1 MSEIPQSGPIQRSW
15 QRCLHQGLSRQQSA
29 ELDLLPR
36 GELTA
41 RLEGHKELIACFE
54 RFVLPLFGQ
63 LLAGRPCRL
72 LLCDAEGAILAA
84 SGDDGFARH
93 AERIF
98 LRSGARWGEGS
109 KGTNAIGTALAEQS
123 EVQVLGAQ
131 HFFAQHSFLSCSAC
145 PLFGPDGRLLGV
157 LDISTEAAHHG
168 GDMLGTVRLLAMTLE
183 NALLARQPGWLVDLE
198 PQSLWSARLLLGEE
212 GELLGANRAGRL
224 WLGQHSFDGK
234 QLLREGRG
242 LRLVPEPVEGS
253 SPLPPLGSGRES
265 LPEPS
270 QVPLKMLERGISLL
284 IEGETGSGKEH
295 LVRALHSQSSR
306 QDKPLVCVNCG
317 ALPAD
322 LVEAELFGYV
332 GGAFSGARSQGSQG
346 YLRAAHGGI
355 LMLDEIGELP
365 LSAQTRLLRVL
376 QERAVT
382 PVGSTRPEP
391 VDFWLVSASHRD
403 LAAMVAAGSF
413 REDLYY
419 RICGWRQQLAPLR
432 DWPAHERRALIL
444 RLLTE
449 MDPALQLTREAEQ
462 QLLAHPL
469 PGNVRQ
475 LKQAL
480 EVACVLAE
488 GQEWVEASH
497 LHLPAVVPASALVP
511 VPPSTSVTAGITSL
525 REQSRHQVQQTL
537 VDCGGNVS
545 EAARRLGISRTTLY
559 RALKACN

>member
-1 MSEIPQSGPIQRSW
+1 MSELPQSSLCPSPIQRSW
-15 QRCLHQGLSRQQSA
+15 QRCLHHGLLRQQSA
-29 ELDLLPR
+29 ELDLLPQ
-36 GELTA
+36 GELSA
-41 RLEGHKELIACFE
+41 RQEQHRTLITCFQ
-54 RFVLPLFGQ
+54 RFVLPLFAQ

-72 LLCDAEGAILAA
+72 LLCDGEGAILAA

-98 LRSGARWGEGS
+98 LRSGARWGEAS

-145 PLFGPDGRLLGV
+145 PLLGPDGQLLGV
-157 LDISTEAAHHG
+157 LDISTDAAHHD

-183 NALLARQPGWLVDLE
+183 NALLARQPGWLVDLD
-198 PQSLWSARLLLGEE
+198 PQSLWSARLLLGEG

-224 WLGQHSFDGK
+224 WLGQHPFDGK
-234 QLLREGRG
+234 QLLRDRRG
-242 LRLVPEPVEGS
+242 LRLEPEPVVIQTENQPQPAVTAG
-253 SPLPPLGSGRES
+253 
-265 LPEPS
+265 
-270 QVPLKMLERGISLL
+270 VPLKMLERGISLL

-295 LVRALHSQSSR
+295 LVRALHRQSSR
-306 QDKPLVCVNCG
+306 RDKPLVCVNCG

-365 LSAQTRLLRVL
+365 LLAQTRLLRVL
-376 QERAVT
+376 QERSVT
-382 PVGSTRPEP
+382 PVGSHKPEP

-403 LAAMVAAGSF
+403 LTAMVQAGTF

-419 RICGWRQQLAPLR
+419 RICGWRQQLTPLR
-432 DWPAHERRALIL
+432 AWSQGDRLGLIR
-444 RLLTE
+444 RLLLE
-449 MDPALQLTREAEQ
+449 MDPALQLTPQAER

-488 GQEWVEASH
+488 GQGWIEPAH
-497 LHLPAVVPASALVP
+497 LHLPEVAAMPAPRGA
-511 VPPSTSVTAGITSL
+511 TTL
-525 REQSRHQVQQTL
+525 REQSRLRVQQTL
-537 VDCGGNVS
+537 TECGGNVS

-559 RALKACN
+559 RALREEG

>member
-1 MSEIPQSGPIQRSW
+1 MSELPQSSPSPIQRSW
-15 QRCLHQGLSRQQSA
+15 QRCLHHGLLRQQSA
-29 ELDLLPR
+29 ELDLLPQ
-36 GELTA
+36 GELSA
-41 RLEGHKELIACFE
+41 RQEQHRTLITCFQ
-54 RFVLPLFGQ
+54 RFVLPLFAQ

-72 LLCDAEGAILAA
+72 LLCDGEGAILAA

-98 LRSGARWGEGS
+98 LRSGARWGEAS

-145 PLFGPDGRLLGV
+145 PLLGPDGQLLGV
-157 LDISTEAAHHG
+157 LDISTDAAHHD

-183 NALLARQPGWLVDLE
+183 NALLARQPGWLVDLD
-198 PQSLWSARLLLGEE
+198 PQSLWSARLLLGEG

-224 WLGQHSFDGK
+224 WLGQHSFDGR
-234 QLLREGRG
+234 QLLRDRRG
-242 LRLVPEPVEGS
+242 LRLEPEPVVIQTENQPQPAVTAG
-253 SPLPPLGSGRES
+253 
-265 LPEPS
+265 
-270 QVPLKMLERGISLL
+270 VPLKMLERGISLL

-306 QDKPLVCVNCG
+306 RDKPLVCVNCG
-317 ALPAD
+317 ALPAE

-365 LSAQTRLLRVL
+365 LQAQTRLLRVL

-382 PVGSTRPEP
+382 PVGSHKPEP

-403 LAAMVAAGSF
+403 LAAMVQDGGF

-419 RICGWRQQLAPLR
+419 RICGWRQQLTPLR
-432 DWPAHERRALIL
+432 AWPQGERLGLIR
-444 RLLTE
+444 RLLSE
-449 MDPALQLTREAEQ
+449 MDPALQLTPQAER

-488 GQEWVEASH
+488 GQGCIEPAH
-497 LHLPAVVPASALVP
+497 LHLPEVAAMPAPRGA
-511 VPPSTSVTAGITSL
+511 TTL
-525 REQSRHQVQQTL
+525 REQSRLRVQQTL
-537 VDCGGNVS
+537 TECGGNVS

-559 RALKACN
+559 RALREEG

>member
-1 MSEIPQSGPIQRSW
+1 MSELSQSSASPIERSW
-15 QRCLHQGLSRQQSA
+15 QRCLHQGLSRRQSA
-29 ELDLLPR
+29 ELDLLPQ
-36 GELTA
+36 GELLA
-41 RLEGHKELIACFE
+41 RQEQHRVLIASFQ

-72 LLCDAEGAILAA
+72 LLCDGEGAILAA

-98 LRSGARWGEGS
+98 LRSGARWGEAS
-109 KGTNAIGTALAEQS
+109 KGTNAIGTALAEQN
-123 EVQVLGAQ
+123 EVQVLGNQ

-145 PLFGPDGRLLGV
+145 PLLGPDGQLLGV
-157 LDISTEAAHHG
+157 LDISTDVAHHD

-224 WLGQHSFDGK
+224 WLGQHPFDGK
-234 QLLREGRG
+234 QLLRDRRG
-242 LRLVPEPVEGS
+242 LRLVPEASPVAAQPGLPADAGGS
-253 SPLPPLGSGRES
+253 HGR
-265 LPEPS
+265 

-295 LVRALHSQSSR
+295 LVRELHGQSSR
-306 QDKPLVCVNCG
+306 RAQPLVCVNCG

-365 LSAQTRLLRVL
+365 LLAQTRLLRVL

-382 PVGSTRPEP
+382 PVGSHKPEA

-403 LAAMVAAGSF
+403 LAAMVAAGTF

-432 DWPAHERRALIL
+432 DWPPRERQALVR
-444 RLLTE
+444 RLLAE
-449 MDPALQLTREAEQ
+449 MDPALRLTDEAER

-488 GQEWVEASH
+488 GQGWIELAH
-497 LHLPAVVPASALVP
+497 LHLPTVAVAPAATTALAG
-511 VPPSTSVTAGITSL
+511 STL
-525 REQSRHQVQQTL
+525 REQNRQRVQQTL
-537 VDCGGNVS
+537 TECDGNVS

-559 RALKACN
+559 RALREAG

>member
-1 MSEIPQSGPIQRSW
+1 MSESLQPGPGPIQRSW

-29 ELDLLPR
+29 DLDLLPQ
-36 GELTA
+36 GELSA
-41 RLEGHKELIACFE
+41 RQDQHRALISCFQ
-54 RFVLPLFGQ
+54 RFVLPLFAQ

-72 LLCDAEGAILAA
+72 LLCDGEGAILAA
-84 SGDDGFARH
+84 SGDEGFARH

-98 LRSGARWGEGS
+98 LRSGARWGEAS

-123 EVQVLGAQ
+123 EVQVLGNQ

-145 PLFGPDGRLLGV
+145 PLLGPDGQLLGV
-157 LDISTEAAHHG
+157 LDISTDAAHHD

-183 NALLARQPGWLVDLE
+183 NALLARQPGWLVDLD

-224 WLGQHSFDGK
+224 WLGQHPFDGR

-242 LRLVPEPVEGS
+242 LRLVPEADVTYSRAVLPGHS
-253 SPLPPLGSGRES
+253 SPVPHPQ
-265 LPEPS
+265 

-295 LVRALHSQSSR
+295 LVRALHRASSR
-306 QDKPLVCVNCG
+306 REQPLVCVNCG

-346 YLRAAHGGI
+346 YLRAAHGGM

-365 LSAQTRLLRVL
+365 LQAQTRLLRVL
-376 QERAVT
+376 QERSVT
-382 PVGSTRPEP
+382 PVGSHKPEA

-403 LAAMVAAGSF
+403 LAAMVQSGAF

-419 RICGWRQQLAPLR
+419 RICGWRQQLMPLR
-432 DWPAHERRALIL
+432 RWPAAERLELIQ
-444 RLLTE
+444 RLLAE
-449 MDPALQLTREAEQ
+449 MDPTLRLTRDAEQ

-488 GQEWVEASH
+488 GLGWIEPAH
-497 LHLPAVVPASALVP
+497 LHLP
-511 VPPSTSVTAGITSL
+511 SVATEPGVLPMGEATSL
-525 REQSRHQVQQTL
+525 REQTRRQVQQTL
-537 VDCGGNVS
+537 AACGGNVS
-545 EAARRLGISRTTLY
+545 EAARQLGISRNTLY
-559 RALKACN
+559 RTLREAP

>member
-1 MSEIPQSGPIQRSW
+1 MSESLQPGPSPILRSW

-29 ELDLLPR
+29 DLDLLPQ
-36 GELTA
+36 GELSA
-41 RLEGHKELIACFE
+41 RQEQHRALIACFQ

-72 LLCDAEGAILAA
+72 LLCDGEGAILAA

-98 LRSGARWGEGS
+98 LRSGARWGEAS

-123 EVQVLGAQ
+123 EVQVLGNQ

-145 PLFGPDGRLLGV
+145 PLLGPNGQLLGV
-157 LDISTEAAHHG
+157 LDISTDAAHHD

-183 NALLARQPGWLVDLE
+183 NALLARQPGWLVDLD

-224 WLGQHSFDGK
+224 WLGQHPFDGR

-242 LRLVPEPVEGS
+242 LRLEPEADVTSSRAVLPGHS
-253 SPLPPLGSGRES
+253 SPVPHPQ
-265 LPEPS
+265 

-295 LVRALHSQSSR
+295 LVRALHRASSR
-306 QDKPLVCVNCG
+306 REQPLVCVNCG

-346 YLRAAHGGI
+346 YLRAAHGGM

-365 LSAQTRLLRVL
+365 LQAQTRLLRVL
-376 QERAVT
+376 QERSVT
-382 PVGSTRPEP
+382 PVGSHKPEA

-403 LAAMVAAGSF
+403 LAAMVQSGAF

-419 RICGWRQQLAPLR
+419 RICGWRQQLMPLR
-432 DWPAHERRALIL
+432 RWPAAERLGLIQ
-444 RLLTE
+444 RLLAE
-449 MDPALQLTREAEQ
+449 MDPTLHLTRDAEQ

-488 GQEWVEASH
+488 GLGWIEPDH
-497 LHLPAVVPASALVP
+497 LHLPSVATEPGALP
-511 VPPSTSVTAGITSL
+511 MGEATSL
-525 REQSRHQVQQTL
+525 REQTRRQVQQTL
-537 VDCGGNVS
+537 AACGGNVS
-545 EAARRLGISRTTLY
+545 EAARQLGISRTTLY
-559 RALKACN
+559 RTLREAP

>member
-1 MSEIPQSGPIQRSW
+1 MSESLQPGPGPIQRSW

-29 ELDLLPR
+29 DLDLLPQ
-36 GELTA
+36 GELSA
-41 RLEGHKELIACFE
+41 RQEQHRALISCFQ
-54 RFVLPLFGQ
+54 RFVLPLFAQ

-72 LLCDAEGAILAA
+72 LLCDGEGAILAA
-84 SGDDGFARH
+84 SGDEGFARH

-98 LRSGARWGEGS
+98 LRSGARWGEAS

-123 EVQVLGAQ
+123 EVQVLGNQ

-145 PLFGPDGRLLGV
+145 PLLGPDGQLLGV
-157 LDISTEAAHHG
+157 LDISTDAVHHD

-183 NALLARQPGWLVDLE
+183 NALLARQPGWLVDLD

-224 WLGQHSFDGK
+224 WLGQHPFDGR

-242 LRLVPEPVEGS
+242 LRLLPEADATSSCTALPGHS
-253 SPLPPLGSGRES
+253 SPVPHPQ
-265 LPEPS
+265 

-295 LVRALHSQSSR
+295 LVRALHRASSR
-306 QDKPLVCVNCG
+306 REQPLVCVNCG
-317 ALPAD
+317 ALPTD

-346 YLRAAHGGI
+346 YLRAAHGGM

-365 LSAQTRLLRVL
+365 LQAQTRLLRVL
-376 QERAVT
+376 QERSVT
-382 PVGSTRPEP
+382 PVGSHKPEA

-403 LAAMVAAGSF
+403 LAAMVQSGAF

-419 RICGWRQQLAPLR
+419 RICGWRQQLMPLR
-432 DWPAHERRALIL
+432 RWPAAERLELIQ
-444 RLLTE
+444 RLLAE
-449 MDPALQLTREAEQ
+449 MDPTLRLTRDAEQ

-488 GQEWVEASH
+488 GLGWIEPAH
-497 LHLPAVVPASALVP
+497 LHLPSVANEPGALP
-511 VPPSTSVTAGITSL
+511 MGEVTCL
-525 REQSRHQVQQTL
+525 REQTRRQVQQTL
-537 VDCGGNVS
+537 AACGGNVS
-545 EAARRLGISRTTLY
+545 EAARQLGISRTTLY
-559 RALKACN
+559 RTLREAP

>member
-1 MSEIPQSGPIQRSW
+1 MSELPQSIPSPSRIQRSW
-15 QRCLHQGLSRQQSA
+15 QRCLHQGLLRQQSA
-29 ELDLLPR
+29 ELDLLPQ
-36 GELTA
+36 GELSA
-41 RLEGHKELIACFE
+41 RQEQHRTLITCFQ
-54 RFVLPLFGQ
+54 RFVLPLFAQ

-72 LLCDAEGAILAA
+72 LLCDGEGAILAA

-98 LRSGARWGEGS
+98 LRSGARWGEAS

-145 PLFGPDGRLLGV
+145 PLLGPDGQLLGV
-157 LDISTEAAHHG
+157 LDISTDAAHHD

-183 NALLARQPGWLVDLE
+183 NALLARQPGWLVDLD
-198 PQSLWSARLLLGEE
+198 PQSLWSARLLLGEG

-224 WLGQHSFDGK
+224 WLGQHPFDGK
-234 QLLREGRG
+234 QLLRDRRG
-242 LRLVPEPVEGS
+242 LRLEPEPVVIQTENQPQPAVTAG
-253 SPLPPLGSGRES
+253 
-265 LPEPS
+265 
-270 QVPLKMLERGISLL
+270 VPLKMLERGISLL

-306 QDKPLVCVNCG
+306 RDKPLVCVNCG

-365 LSAQTRLLRVL
+365 LLAQTRLLRVL
-376 QERAVT
+376 QERSVT
-382 PVGSTRPEP
+382 PVGSHKPEP

-403 LAAMVAAGSF
+403 LAAMVQDGGF

-419 RICGWRQQLAPLR
+419 RICGWRQQLTPLR
-432 DWPAHERRALIL
+432 AWPQGERLGLIR
-444 RLLTE
+444 RLLSE
-449 MDPALQLTREAEQ
+449 MDPALQLTPQAER

-488 GQEWVEASH
+488 GQGWIEPAH
-497 LHLPAVVPASALVP
+497 LHLPEVAAMPAPRGA
-511 VPPSTSVTAGITSL
+511 TTL
-525 REQSRHQVQQTL
+525 REQSRLRVQQTL
-537 VDCGGNVS
+537 TECGGNVS

-559 RALKACN
+559 RALREEG

>member
-1 MSEIPQSGPIQRSW
+1 MSELPQSSPSPIQRSW
-15 QRCLHQGLSRQQSA
+15 ERCLHQGLSRQQSA
-29 ELDLLPR
+29 ELDLLPQ
-36 GELTA
+36 GELSA
-41 RLEGHKELIACFE
+41 RQEQHRTLITCFQ
-54 RFVLPLFGQ
+54 RFVLPLFAQ

-72 LLCDAEGAILAA
+72 LLCDGEGAILAV

-98 LRSGARWGEGS
+98 LRSGARWGEAS

-145 PLFGPDGRLLGV
+145 PLLGPDGQLLGV
-157 LDISTEAAHHG
+157 LDISTDAAHHG

-198 PQSLWSARLLLGEE
+198 PQSLWSARLLLGEG

-224 WLGQHSFDGK
+224 WLGQHPFDGP
-234 QLLREGRG
+234 QLLRDHRG
-242 LRLVPEPVEGS
+242 LRLVSEPTT
-253 SPLPPLGSGRES
+253 LPS
-265 LPEPS
+265 LPAAPPATAG
-270 QVPLKMLERGISLL
+270 VPLKMLERGISLL

-295 LVRALHSQSSR
+295 LVRALHAQSSR
-306 QDKPLVCVNCG
+306 RERPLVCVNCG
-317 ALPAD
+317 ALPAE

-365 LSAQTRLLRVL
+365 LLAQTRLLRVL

-382 PVGSTRPEP
+382 PVGSHKPEA

-403 LAAMVAAGSF
+403 LAAMVAAGTF

-432 DWPAHERRALIL
+432 AWPARERQALIS
-444 RLLTE
+444 RLLAE
-449 MDPALQLTREAEQ
+449 MDPALRLTDEAEG

-488 GQEWVEASH
+488 GQGWIEPAH
-497 LHLPAVVPASALVP
+497 LHLPEAAGVQ
-511 VPPSTSVTAGITSL
+511 VPPHGAITL
-525 REQSRHQVQQTL
+525 RQQNRQRVQQTL
-537 VDCGGNVS
+537 AECGGNVS

-559 RALKACN
+559 RALRKEG

>member
-1 MSEIPQSGPIQRSW
+1 MSELSQSSASPIERSW
-15 QRCLHQGLSRQQSA
+15 QRCLHQGLSRRQSA
-29 ELDLLPR
+29 ELDLLPQ
-36 GELTA
+36 GELSA
-41 RLEGHKELIACFE
+41 RQELHRVLIASFQ

-72 LLCDAEGAILAA
+72 LLCDGEGAILAA

-98 LRSGARWGEGS
+98 LRSGARWGEAS

-123 EVQVLGAQ
+123 EVQVLGNQ

-145 PLFGPDGRLLGV
+145 PLLGPDGQLLGV
-157 LDISTEAAHHG
+157 LDISTDAAHHD

-224 WLGQHSFDGK
+224 WLGQHPFDGK
-234 QLLREGRG
+234 QLLRDRRG
-242 LRLVPEPVEGS
+242 LRLVPEASPVAAQPGLLADASGS
-253 SPLPPLGSGRES
+253 HGR
-265 LPEPS
+265 

-295 LVRALHSQSSR
+295 LVRELHGQSSR
-306 QDKPLVCVNCG
+306 RAQPLVCVNCG
-317 ALPAD
+317 ALPAE

-365 LSAQTRLLRVL
+365 LLAQTRLLRVL

-382 PVGSTRPEP
+382 PVGSHRPEA

-403 LAAMVAAGSF
+403 LAAMVAAGTF

-432 DWPAHERRALIL
+432 DWPPRERQALV
-444 RLLTE
+444 RLLLAE
-449 MDPALQLTREAEQ
+449 MDPALRLTDEAER

-475 LKQAL
+475 LKQTL

-488 GQEWVEASH
+488 GQGWIEPAH
-497 LHLPAVVPASALVP
+497 LHLPTVAVAQAATTVVAG
-511 VPPSTSVTAGITSL
+511 STL
-525 REQSRHQVQQTL
+525 RQQNRQRVQQTL
-537 VDCGGNVS
+537 TECDGNVS

-559 RALKACN
+559 RALREAG

>member
-1 MSEIPQSGPIQRSW
+1 MSELPQSGASPIQRSW
-15 QRCLHQGLSRQQSA
+15 ERCLHQGLSRQQSA
-29 ELDLLPR
+29 ELDLLPQ
-36 GELTA
+36 GELSA
-41 RLEGHKELIACFE
+41 RQEQHRTLIACFQ

-72 LLCDAEGAILAA
+72 LLCDGEGAILAV
-84 SGDDGFARH
+84 SGDDRFARH

-98 LRSGARWGEGS
+98 LRSGARWGEAS

-145 PLFGPDGRLLGV
+145 PLLGPDGQLLGV
-157 LDISTEAAHHG
+157 LDISTDAAHHD

-183 NALLARQPGWLVDLE
+183 NALLARQPGWLVDLD
-198 PQSLWSARLLLGEE
+198 PQSLWSARLLLGEG

-224 WLGQHSFDGK
+224 WLGQHPFDGK
-234 QLLREGRG
+234 QLLRDRRG
-242 LRLVPEPVEGS
+242 LRLEPEPVVIQTETR
-253 SPLPPLGSGRES
+253 PLPAVGG
-265 LPEPS
+265 
-270 QVPLKMLERGISLL
+270 VPLKMLERGISLL

-306 QDKPLVCVNCG
+306 RDKPLVCVNCG

-365 LSAQTRLLRVL
+365 LPAQTRLLRVL
-376 QERAVT
+376 QERSVT
-382 PVGSTRPEP
+382 PVGSHKPEP

-403 LAAMVAAGSF
+403 LTAMVQAGTF

-432 DWPAHERRALIL
+432 AWPQGDRLGLIR
-444 RLLTE
+444 RLLSE
-449 MDPALQLTREAEQ
+449 MDPALQLTPQAER

-488 GQEWVEASH
+488 GQGWIEPAH
-497 LHLPAVVPASALVP
+497 LHLPEVAAMPAPRGA
-511 VPPSTSVTAGITSL
+511 TTL
-525 REQSRHQVQQTL
+525 REQSRLRVQQTL
-537 VDCGGNVS
+537 TECGGNVS

-559 RALKACN
+559 RALREEG

>member
-1 MSEIPQSGPIQRSW
+1 MSELSQSSASPIERSW
-15 QRCLHQGLSRQQSA
+15 QRCLHQGLSRRQSA
-29 ELDLLPR
+29 ELDLLPQ
-36 GELTA
+36 GELSA
-41 RLEGHKELIACFE
+41 RQEQHRVLIASFQ

-72 LLCDAEGAILAA
+72 LLCDGEGAILAA
-84 SGDDGFARH
+84 SGDEGFARH

-98 LRSGARWGEGS
+98 LRSGARWGEAS

-123 EVQVLGAQ
+123 EVQVLGNQ

-145 PLFGPDGRLLGV
+145 PLLGPDGQLLGV
-157 LDISTEAAHHG
+157 LDISTDAAHHD

-183 NALLARQPGWLVDLE
+183 NALLARQPGWLVDLD

-224 WLGQHSFDGK
+224 WLGQHPFDGR

-242 LRLVPEPVEGS
+242 LRLVPEADVTPSRAVLPGHS
-253 SPLPPLGSGRES
+253 SSVLPPQ
-265 LPEPS
+265 

-295 LVRALHSQSSR
+295 LVRALHQASSR
-306 QDKPLVCVNCG
+306 REQPLVCVNCG
-317 ALPAD
+317 ALPAE

-346 YLRAAHGGI
+346 YLRAAHGGM

-365 LSAQTRLLRVL
+365 LQAQTRLLRVL
-376 QERAVT
+376 QERSVT
-382 PVGSTRPEP
+382 PVGSHKPEA

-403 LAAMVAAGSF
+403 LAAMVQSGAF

-419 RICGWRQQLAPLR
+419 RICGWRQQLMPLR
-432 DWPAHERRALIL
+432 RWPAAERLELIQ
-444 RLLTE
+444 RLLAE
-449 MDPALQLTREAEQ
+449 MDPTLRLTRDAEQ

-488 GQEWVEASH
+488 GLGWIEPAH
-497 LHLPAVVPASALVP
+497 LHLP
-511 VPPSTSVTAGITSL
+511 SVATEPGVLPMGEATSL
-525 REQSRHQVQQTL
+525 REQTRRQVQQTL
-537 VDCGGNVS
+537 AACGGNVS
-545 EAARRLGISRTTLY
+545 EAARQLGISRTTLY
-559 RALKACN
+559 RTLREAP

>member
-1 MSEIPQSGPIQRSW
+1 MSELPQSSLSPSPIQRSW
-15 QRCLHQGLSRQQSA
+15 QRCLHQGLHRQQSA
-29 ELDLLPR
+29 ELDLLPQ
-36 GELTA
+36 GELSA
-41 RLEGHKELIACFE
+41 RQEEHRTLITCFQ
-54 RFVLPLFGQ
+54 RFVLPLFAQ

-72 LLCDAEGAILAA
+72 LLCDGEGAILAA

-98 LRSGARWGEGS
+98 LRSGARWGEAS

-123 EVQVLGAQ
+123 EVQVLGAE

-145 PLFGPDGRLLGV
+145 PLLGPDGQLLGV
-157 LDISTEAAHHG
+157 LDISTDAAHHD

-183 NALLARQPGWLVDLE
+183 NALLARQPGWLVDLD
-198 PQSLWSARLLLGEE
+198 PQSLWSARLLLGEA

-224 WLGQHSFDGK
+224 WLGQHRFDGQ
-234 QLLREGRG
+234 QLLRERRG
-242 LRLVPEPVEGS
+242 LRLVPEPVAAPRQTAKQGAA
-253 SPLPPLGSGRES
+253 
-265 LPEPS
+265 

-295 LVRALHSQSSR
+295 LVRALHRQSSR

-365 LSAQTRLLRVL
+365 LLAQTRLLRVL
-376 QERAVT
+376 QERSVT
-382 PVGSTRPEP
+382 PVGSHRPEP

-403 LAAMVAAGSF
+403 LAAMVQAGTF

-419 RICGWRQQLAPLR
+419 RICGWRQQLTPLR
-432 DWPAHERRALIL
+432 AWPRGERLGLVQRLLAEMDSAL
-444 RLLTE
+444 RLTG
-449 MDPALQLTREAEQ
+449 DAEQ

-488 GQEWVEASH
+488 GQGWIESAH
-497 LHLPAVVPASALVP
+497 LHLPAASAA
-511 VPPSTSVTAGITSL
+511 PSSQTSTHTL
-525 REQSRHQVQQTL
+525 RQQNRLRVQQTL
-537 VDCGGNVS
+537 ADCGGNVS
-545 EAARRLGISRTTLY
+545 EAARQLGISRTTLY
-559 RALKACN
+559 RTLREGP

>member
-1 MSEIPQSGPIQRSW
+1 MIELPQFAGPIQRSW
-15 QRCLHQGLSRQQSA
+15 QRCLHQGLSRQQST
-29 ELDLLPR
+29 ELDLLPQ
-36 GELTA
+36 GELSA
-41 RLEGHKELIACFE
+41 RLEASQGLVACFQ
-54 RFVLPLFGQ
+54 RFVLPLFAQ

-98 LRSGARWGEGS
+98 LRSGARWGEAS

-131 HFFAQHSFLSCSAC
+131 HFFAQHSFLSCSAS
-145 PLFGPDGRLLGV
+145 PLLGPDGSLLGV
-157 LDISTEAAHHG
+157 LDISTDAAHHD

-198 PQSLWSARLLLGEE
+198 PQNLWSARLLLGEA

-224 WLGQHSFDGK
+224 WLGQYPFDGQ
-234 QLLREGRG
+234 QLLRERRG
-242 LRLVPEPVEGS
+242 LRLAPEPAPVVAPRQTAAS
-253 SPLPPLGSGRES
+253 
-265 LPEPS
+265 
-270 QVPLKMLERGISLL
+270 VPLKMLERGISLL
-284 IEGETGSGKEH
+284 VEGETGSGKEH
-295 LVRALHSQSSR
+295 LVRILHRQSSR
-306 QDKPLVCVNCG
+306 RDKALLCVNCG
-317 ALPAD
+317 ALPAE

-382 PVGSTRPEP
+382 PVGSHRPEP

-403 LAAMVAAGSF
+403 LAAMVQAGTF

-419 RICGWRQQLAPLR
+419 RICGWRQSLAPLR
-432 DWPAHERRALIL
+432 ARPLAERRALIL
-444 RLLTE
+444 HLLRE
-449 MDPALQLTREAEQ
+449 MDPALRLDEAAER

-475 LKQAL
+475 LKQVL

-488 GQEWVEASH
+488 GLDNILPSH
-497 LHLPAVVPASALVP
+497 LHLPEEQTLSVGEAV
-511 VPPSTSVTAGITSL
+511 TL
-525 REQSRHQVQQTL
+525 REQNRLRVQQTL
-537 VDCGGNVS
+537 AACDGNVS

-559 RALKACN
+559 RTLRTGG

>member
-1 MSEIPQSGPIQRSW
+1 MSELPQYSSSPSPIQRSW
-15 QRCLHQGLSRQQSA
+15 QRCLHQGLLRQQSA
-29 ELDLLPR
+29 ELDLLPQ
-36 GELTA
+36 GELSA
-41 RLEGHKELIACFE
+41 RQEAHRTLIACFQ
-54 RFVLPLFGQ
+54 RFVLPLFAQ

-72 LLCDAEGAILAA
+72 LLCDGEGAILAA

-98 LRSGARWGEGS
+98 LRSGARWGEAS

-123 EVQVLGAQ
+123 EVQVLGNQ

-145 PLFGPDGRLLGV
+145 PLLGPDGQLLGV
-157 LDISTEAAHHG
+157 LDISTDAAHHD

-183 NALLARQPGWLVDLE
+183 NALLARQPGWLVDLD
-198 PQSLWSARLLLGEE
+198 PQSLWSARLLLGEG

-224 WLGQHSFDGK
+224 WLGQHRFDGQ
-234 QLLREGRG
+234 QLLREHRG
-242 LRLVPEPVEGS
+242 LRLVPEPVVAPRQTAQQGS
-253 SPLPPLGSGRES
+253 A
-265 LPEPS
+265 

-284 IEGETGSGKEH
+284 VEGETGSGKEH
-295 LVRALHSQSSR
+295 LVRALHRQSSR

-317 ALPAD
+317 ALPVD

-346 YLRAAHGGI
+346 YLRAVHGGI

-365 LSAQTRLLRVL
+365 LLAQTRLLRVL
-376 QERAVT
+376 QERSVT
-382 PVGSTRPEP
+382 PVGSHKPEA

-403 LAAMVAAGSF
+403 LAAMVQAGTF

-419 RICGWRQQLAPLR
+419 RVCGWRQQLTPLR
-432 DWPAHERRALIL
+432 AWPQGERLGLIR
-444 RLLTE
+444 RLLSE
-449 MDPALQLTREAEQ
+449 MDPALQLTPEAEQ

-488 GQEWVEASH
+488 GLGWIEPAQ
-497 LHLPAVVPASALVP
+497 LHLPAASAAASSQA
-511 VPPSTSVTAGITSL
+511 STHTL
-525 REQSRHQVQQTL
+525 RQQNRLRVQQTL
-537 VDCGGNVS
+537 AACGGNVS
-545 EAARRLGISRTTLY
+545 EAARQLGISRTTLY
-559 RALKACN
+559 RTLREGP

>member
-1 MSEIPQSGPIQRSW
+1 MSELPQSIPSPSPIQRSW
-15 QRCLHQGLSRQQSA
+15 QRCLHQGLLRQQSA
-29 ELDLLPR
+29 ELDLLPQ
-36 GELTA
+36 GELSA
-41 RLEGHKELIACFE
+41 RQEQHRTLITCFQ
-54 RFVLPLFGQ
+54 RFVLPLFAQ

-72 LLCDAEGAILAA
+72 LLCDGEGAILAA

-98 LRSGARWGEGS
+98 LRSGARWGEAS

-145 PLFGPDGRLLGV
+145 PLLGPDGQLLGV
-157 LDISTEAAHHG
+157 LDISTDAAHHD

-183 NALLARQPGWLVDLE
+183 NALLARQPGWLVDLD
-198 PQSLWSARLLLGEE
+198 PQSLWSARLLLGEG

-224 WLGQHSFDGK
+224 WLGQHPFDGK
-234 QLLREGRG
+234 QLLRDRRG
-242 LRLVPEPVEGS
+242 LRLEPEPVVIQTENQPHPAVTAG
-253 SPLPPLGSGRES
+253 
-265 LPEPS
+265 
-270 QVPLKMLERGISLL
+270 VPLKMLERGISLL

-295 LVRALHSQSSR
+295 LVRALHCQSSR
-306 QDKPLVCVNCG
+306 RDKPLVCVNCG

-365 LSAQTRLLRVL
+365 LLAQTRLLRVL

-382 PVGSTRPEP
+382 PVGSHRPEP

-403 LAAMVAAGSF
+403 LAAMVQDGGF

-419 RICGWRQQLAPLR
+419 RICGWRQQLTPLR
-432 DWPAHERRALIL
+432 AWPQGERLGLIR
-444 RLLTE
+444 RLLSE
-449 MDPALQLTREAEQ
+449 MDPALQLTPQAER

-488 GQEWVEASH
+488 GQGWIEPAH
-497 LHLPAVVPASALVP
+497 LHLPEVAAMPAPRGA
-511 VPPSTSVTAGITSL
+511 TTL
-525 REQSRHQVQQTL
+525 REQSRLRVQQTL
-537 VDCGGNVS
+537 TECGGNVS

-559 RALKACN
+559 RALREEG

>member
-1 MSEIPQSGPIQRSW
+1 MSELSQSSASPIERSW
-15 QRCLHQGLSRQQSA
+15 QRCLHQGLSRRQSA
-29 ELDLLPR
+29 ELDLLPQ
-36 GELTA
+36 GELSA
-41 RLEGHKELIACFE
+41 RQEQHRVLIASFQ

-72 LLCDAEGAILAA
+72 LLCDGEGAILAA

-98 LRSGARWGEGS
+98 LRSGARWGEAS

-123 EVQVLGAQ
+123 EVQVLGSE
-131 HFFAQHSFLSCSAC
+131 HFFAQHSFLSCSAS
-145 PLFGPDGRLLGV
+145 PLLGPDGQLLGV
-157 LDISTEAAHHG
+157 LDISTDAAHHD

-212 GELLGANRAGRL
+212 GELLGANRADRL
-224 WLGQHSFDGK
+224 WLGQHPFDGK
-234 QLLREGRG
+234 QLLRDRRG
-242 LRLVPEPVEGS
+242 LRLVPEASPVLAQPG
-253 SPLPPLGSGRES
+253 LPADAGDSHGQ
-265 LPEPS
+265 

-295 LVRALHSQSSR
+295 LVRELHGQSSR
-306 QDKPLVCVNCG
+306 RAQPLVCVNCG
-317 ALPAD
+317 ALPAE

-365 LSAQTRLLRVL
+365 LLAQTRLLRVL

-382 PVGSTRPEP
+382 PVGSHKPEA

-403 LAAMVAAGSF
+403 LAAMVAAGTF

-419 RICGWRQQLAPLR
+419 RICGWRQLLAPLR
-432 DWPAHERRALIL
+432 DWPTRERQALVQ
-444 RLLTE
+444 RLLAE
-449 MDPALQLTREAEQ
+449 MDPALRLTDEAEHH
-462 QLLAHPL
+462 LLAHPL

-488 GQEWVEASH
+488 GQGWIELAH
-497 LHLPAVVPASALVP
+497 LHLPTVAVAP
-511 VPPSTSVTAGITSL
+511 VATMAVAGSTL
-525 REQSRHQVQQTL
+525 RQQNRQRVQQTL
-537 VDCGGNVS
+537 TECDGNVS

-559 RALKACN
+559 RALREAG

>member
-1 MSEIPQSGPIQRSW
+1 MSELPQYSSSPSPIQRSW
-15 QRCLHQGLSRQQSA
+15 QRCLHQGLLRQQSA
-29 ELDLLPR
+29 ELDLLPQ
-36 GELTA
+36 GELSA
-41 RLEGHKELIACFE
+41 RQEAHRTLIVYFQ
-54 RFVLPLFGQ
+54 RFVLPLFAQ

-72 LLCDAEGAILAA
+72 LLCDGEGAILAA

-98 LRSGARWGEGS
+98 LRSGARWGEAS

-123 EVQVLGAQ
+123 EVQVLGNQ

-145 PLFGPDGRLLGV
+145 PLLGPDGQLLGV
-157 LDISTEAAHHG
+157 LDISTDAAHHD

-183 NALLARQPGWLVDLE
+183 NALLARQPGWLVDLD
-198 PQSLWSARLLLGEE
+198 PQSLWSARLLLGEG

-224 WLGQHSFDGK
+224 WLGQHRFDGQ
-234 QLLREGRG
+234 QLLRERRG
-242 LRLVPEPVEGS
+242 LRLVPEPVAAPRKTAQQGAA
-253 SPLPPLGSGRES
+253 
-265 LPEPS
+265 

-295 LVRALHSQSSR
+295 LVRALHRASSR
-306 QDKPLVCVNCG
+306 QGKPLVCVNCG

-365 LSAQTRLLRVL
+365 LLAQTRLLRVL
-376 QERAVT
+376 QERSVT
-382 PVGSTRPEP
+382 PVGSHKPEA

-403 LAAMVAAGSF
+403 LAVMVQAGTF

-419 RICGWRQQLAPLR
+419 RVCGWRQQLTPLR
-432 DWPAHERRALIL
+432 AWSQGDRLGLIR
-444 RLLTE
+444 RLLSE
-449 MDPALQLTREAEQ
+449 MDPALQLTPEAEL

-488 GQEWVEASH
+488 GLGWIEPAH
-497 LHLPAVVPASALVP
+497 LHLPAASAA
-511 VPPSTSVTAGITSL
+511 PSSSQASTHTL
-525 REQSRHQVQQTL
+525 RQQNLLRVQQTL
-537 VDCGGNVS
+537 AACGGNVS
-545 EAARRLGISRTTLY
+545 EAARQLGISRTTLY
-559 RALKACN
+559 RALREGP

>member
-1 MSEIPQSGPIQRSW
+1 MSELPQYSSSPSPIQRSW
-15 QRCLHQGLSRQQSA
+15 QRCLHQGLLRQQSA
-29 ELDLLPR
+29 ELDLLPQ
-36 GELTA
+36 GELSA
-41 RLEGHKELIACFE
+41 RQEAHRTLIVCFQ
-54 RFVLPLFGQ
+54 RFVLPLFAQ

-72 LLCDAEGAILAA
+72 LLCDGEGAILAA

-98 LRSGARWGEGS
+98 LRSGARWGEAS

-123 EVQVLGAQ
+123 EVQVLGNQ

-145 PLFGPDGRLLGV
+145 PLLGPDGQLLGV
-157 LDISTEAAHHG
+157 LDISTDAAHHD

-183 NALLARQPGWLVDLE
+183 NALLARQPGWLVDLD
-198 PQSLWSARLLLGEE
+198 PQSLWSARLLLGEG

-224 WLGQHSFDGK
+224 WLGQHRFNGQ
-234 QLLREGRG
+234 QLLRERCG
-242 LRLVPEPVEGS
+242 LRLVSEPVVAPRQTAQQGS
-253 SPLPPLGSGRES
+253 A
-265 LPEPS
+265 

-284 IEGETGSGKEH
+284 VEGETGSGKEH
-295 LVRALHSQSSR
+295 LVRALHRASSR

-365 LSAQTRLLRVL
+365 LLAQTRLLRVL
-376 QERAVT
+376 QERSVT
-382 PVGSTRPEP
+382 PVGSHKPEA

-403 LAAMVAAGSF
+403 LAAMVQAGTF

-419 RICGWRQQLAPLR
+419 RVCGWRQQLTPLR
-432 DWPAHERRALIL
+432 AWPQGERQGLIR
-444 RLLTE
+444 RLLSE
-449 MDPALQLTREAEQ
+449 MDPALQLTPEAEQ

-488 GQEWVEASH
+488 GLGWIEPAQ
-497 LHLPAVVPASALVP
+497 LHLPAASAAASSQA
-511 VPPSTSVTAGITSL
+511 STATL
-525 REQSRHQVQQTL
+525 REQNRLRVQQTL
-537 VDCGGNVS
+537 AACGGNVS
-545 EAARRLGISRTTLY
+545 EAARQLGISRTTLY
-559 RALKACN
+559 RALREGP

>member
-1 MSEIPQSGPIQRSW
+1 MSELPQYSSSPSPIQRSW
-15 QRCLHQGLSRQQSA
+15 QRCLHQGLLRQQSA
-29 ELDLLPR
+29 ELDLLPQ
-36 GELTA
+36 GELSA
-41 RLEGHKELIACFE
+41 RQEEHRTLIACFQ
-54 RFVLPLFGQ
+54 RFVLPLFAQ

-72 LLCDAEGAILAA
+72 LLCDGEGAILAA

-98 LRSGARWGEGS
+98 LRSGARWGEAS

-131 HFFAQHSFLSCSAC
+131 HFFTQHSFLSCSAC
-145 PLFGPDGRLLGV
+145 PLLGPDGQLLGV
-157 LDISTEAAHHG
+157 LDISTDAAHHD

-183 NALLARQPGWLVDLE
+183 NALLARQPGWLVDLD
-198 PQSLWSARLLLGEE
+198 PQSIWSARLLLGEG

-224 WLGQHSFDGK
+224 WLGQHRFDGQ
-234 QLLREGRG
+234 QLLRERRG
-242 LRLVPEPVEGS
+242 LRLVPESVVAPWQTAQQG
-253 SPLPPLGSGRES
+253 PA
-265 LPEPS
+265 

-284 IEGETGSGKEH
+284 VEGETGSGKEH
-295 LVRALHSQSSR
+295 LVRALHRASSR

-346 YLRAAHGGI
+346 YLRSAHGGI

-365 LSAQTRLLRVL
+365 LLAQTRLLRVL
-376 QERAVT
+376 QERSVT
-382 PVGSTRPEP
+382 PVGSHRPEP

-403 LAAMVAAGSF
+403 LAAMVQAGTF

-419 RICGWRQQLAPLR
+419 RVCGWRQQLTPLR
-432 DWPAHERRALIL
+432 AWPQGERQGLIR
-444 RLLTE
+444 RLLSE
-449 MDPALQLTREAEQ
+449 MDPALQLTPEAEQ

-488 GQEWVEASH
+488 GLGWIGPAH
-497 LHLPAVVPASALVP
+497 LHLPAASAAASLKA
-511 VPPSTSVTAGITSL
+511 STSTL
-525 REQSRHQVQQTL
+525 REQNRLRVQQTL
-537 VDCGGNVS
+537 AACGGNVS
-545 EAARRLGISRTTLY
+545 EAARQLGISRTTLY
-559 RALKACN
+559 RALREGP

>member
-1 MSEIPQSGPIQRSW
+1 MSESLQPGPGPIQRSW

-29 ELDLLPR
+29 DLDLLPQ
-36 GELTA
+36 GELSA
-41 RLEGHKELIACFE
+41 RQEQHRALIACFQ
-54 RFVLPLFGQ
+54 RFVLPLFVQ

-72 LLCDAEGAILAA
+72 LLCDGEGAILAA
-84 SGDDGFARH
+84 SGDEGFARH

-98 LRSGARWGEGS
+98 LRSGARWGEAS

-123 EVQVLGAQ
+123 EVQVLGNQ

-145 PLFGPDGRLLGV
+145 PLLGPDGQLLGV
-157 LDISTEAAHHG
+157 LDISTDAAHHD

-183 NALLARQPGWLVDLE
+183 NALLARQPGWLVDLD

-224 WLGQHSFDGK
+224 WLGQHPFDGR

-242 LRLVPEPVEGS
+242 LRLVPEADATSSRAVLPGHS
-253 SPLPPLGSGRES
+253 SPVPHPQ
-265 LPEPS
+265 

-295 LVRALHSQSSR
+295 LVRALHRASSR
-306 QDKPLVCVNCG
+306 RDQPLVCVNCG

-346 YLRAAHGGI
+346 YLRAAHGGM

-365 LSAQTRLLRVL
+365 LQAQTRLLRVL
-376 QERAVT
+376 QERSVT
-382 PVGSTRPEP
+382 PVGSHKPEA

-403 LAAMVAAGSF
+403 LAAMVQSGAF

-419 RICGWRQQLAPLR
+419 RICGWRQQLMPLR
-432 DWPAHERRALIL
+432 RWPAVERLGLIQ
-444 RLLTE
+444 RLLAE
-449 MDPALQLTREAEQ
+449 MDPTLRLTRDAEQ

-488 GQEWVEASH
+488 GVGWIEPAH
-497 LHLPAVVPASALVP
+497 LHLPSVATEPGALP
-511 VPPSTSVTAGITSL
+511 MGEATSL
-525 REQSRHQVQQTL
+525 REQTRRQVQQTL
-537 VDCGGNVS
+537 AACGGNVS
-545 EAARRLGISRTTLY
+545 EAARQLGISRTTLY
-559 RALKACN
+559 RTLREAP

>member
-1 MSEIPQSGPIQRSW
+1 MSELPQSSPSPIQRSW
-15 QRCLHQGLSRQQSA
+15 ERCLHQGLSRQQSA
-29 ELDLLPR
+29 ELDLLPQ
-36 GELTA
+36 GELSA
-41 RLEGHKELIACFE
+41 RQEQHRTLITCFQ
-54 RFVLPLFGQ
+54 RFVLPLFAQ

-72 LLCDAEGAILAA
+72 LLCDAEGAILAV

-98 LRSGARWGEGS
+98 LRSGARWGEAS

-145 PLFGPDGRLLGV
+145 PLLGPDGQLLGV
-157 LDISTEAAHHG
+157 LDISTDAAHHG

-183 NALLARQPGWLVDLE
+183 NALLARQPGWLVDLD
-198 PQSLWSARLLLGEE
+198 PQSLWSARLLLGEG

-224 WLGQHSFDGK
+224 WLGQHPFDGP
-234 QLLREGRG
+234 QLLRDHRG
-242 LRLVPEPVEGS
+242 LRLDGGVASTSVSTPQDQTS
-253 SPLPPLGSGRES
+253 
-265 LPEPS
+265 
-270 QVPLKMLERGISLL
+270 VPLKMLERGISLL

-295 LVRALHSQSSR
+295 LVRALHAQSSR
-306 QDKPLVCVNCG
+306 RERPLVCVNCG
-317 ALPAD
+317 ALPAE

-365 LSAQTRLLRVL
+365 LLAQTRLLRVL

-382 PVGSTRPEP
+382 PVGSHKPEA

-403 LAAMVAAGSF
+403 LAAMVAAGTF

-419 RICGWRQQLAPLR
+419 RICGWRQQLVPLR
-432 DWPAHERRALIL
+432 AWSARERQALIS
-444 RLLTE
+444 RLLAE
-449 MDPALQLTREAEQ
+449 MDPALRLTDEAEG

-488 GQEWVEASH
+488 GQGWIEPAH
-497 LHLPAVVPASALVP
+497 LHLPEAAGVQVPSHGA
-511 VPPSTSVTAGITSL
+511 ITL
-525 REQSRHQVQQTL
+525 RQQNRQRVQQTL
-537 VDCGGNVS
+537 AECGGNVS

-559 RALKACN
+559 RALRKEG

>member
-1 MSEIPQSGPIQRSW
+1 MSELPQSSPSPIQRSW
-15 QRCLHQGLSRQQSA
+15 LRCLHQGLSRQQSA
-29 ELDLLPR
+29 ELDLLPQ
-36 GELTA
+36 GELSA
-41 RLEGHKELIACFE
+41 RQEQHRTLITCFQ
-54 RFVLPLFGQ
+54 RFVLPLFAQ

-72 LLCDAEGAILAA
+72 LLCDGEGAILAV

-98 LRSGARWGEGS
+98 LRSGARWGEAS

-145 PLFGPDGRLLGV
+145 PLLGPDGQLLGV
-157 LDISTEAAHHG
+157 LYISTDAAHHG

-198 PQSLWSARLLLGEE
+198 PQSLWSARLLLGEG

-224 WLGQHSFDGK
+224 WLGQHPFDGP
-234 QLLREGRG
+234 QLLRDHRG
-242 LRLVPEPVEGS
+242 LRLVPEPTT
-253 SPLPPLGSGRES
+253 LPS
-265 LPEPS
+265 LPAAPPATAG
-270 QVPLKMLERGISLL
+270 VPLKMLERGISLL

-295 LVRALHSQSSR
+295 LVRALHAQSSR
-306 QDKPLVCVNCG
+306 RERPLVCVNCG
-317 ALPAD
+317 ALPAE

-365 LSAQTRLLRVL
+365 LLAQTRLLRVL

-382 PVGSTRPEP
+382 PVGSHKPEA

-403 LAAMVAAGSF
+403 LVAMVAAGTF

-432 DWPAHERRALIL
+432 AWSARERQVLIS
-444 RLLTE
+444 RLLAE
-449 MDPALQLTREAEQ
+449 MDPALRLTDEAEG

-488 GQEWVEASH
+488 GQGWIEPAH
-497 LHLPAVVPASALVP
+497 LHLPEAAGVQ
-511 VPPSTSVTAGITSL
+511 VPPHGAITL
-525 REQSRHQVQQTL
+525 RQQNRQRVQQTL
-537 VDCGGNVS
+537 AECGGNVS

-559 RALKACN
+559 RALRKEG

>member
-1 MSEIPQSGPIQRSW
+1 MSELPQSIPSPSPIQRSW
-15 QRCLHQGLSRQQSA
+15 QRCLHQGLLRQQSA
-29 ELDLLPR
+29 ELDLLPQ
-36 GELTA
+36 GELSA
-41 RLEGHKELIACFE
+41 RQEQHRTLITCFQ
-54 RFVLPLFGQ
+54 RFVLPLFAQ

-72 LLCDAEGAILAA
+72 LLCDGEGAILAA

-98 LRSGARWGEGS
+98 LRSGARWGEAS

-145 PLFGPDGRLLGV
+145 PLLGPDGQLLGV
-157 LDISTEAAHHG
+157 LDISTDAAHHD

-183 NALLARQPGWLVDLE
+183 NALLARQPGWLVDLD
-198 PQSLWSARLLLGEE
+198 PQSLWSARLLLGEG

-224 WLGQHSFDGK
+224 WLGQHPFDGK
-234 QLLREGRG
+234 QLLRDRRG
-242 LRLVPEPVEGS
+242 LRLEPEPVVIQTENQPQPAVTAG
-253 SPLPPLGSGRES
+253 
-265 LPEPS
+265 
-270 QVPLKMLERGISLL
+270 VPLKMLERGISLL

-306 QDKPLVCVNCG
+306 RDKPLVCVNCG

-365 LSAQTRLLRVL
+365 LPAQTRLLRVL
-376 QERAVT
+376 QERSVT
-382 PVGSTRPEP
+382 PVGSHKPEP

-403 LAAMVAAGSF
+403 LTAMVQDGGF

-419 RICGWRQQLAPLR
+419 RICGWRQQLTPLR
-432 DWPAHERRALIL
+432 AWPQGERLGLIR
-444 RLLTE
+444 RLLSE
-449 MDPALQLTREAEQ
+449 MDPALQLTPQAER

-469 PGNVRQ
+469 PFRQHAGHLQRLLELAHVAGQRVGQQLPLRLRRQ
-475 LKQAL
+475 LQGRVHLEEQA
-480 EVACVLAE
+480 
-488 GQEWVEASH
+488 
-497 LHLPAVVPASALVP
+497 PD
-511 VPPSTSVTAGITSL
+511 
-525 REQSRHQVQQTL
+525 QVQTL
-537 VDCGGNVS
+537 T
-545 EAARRLGISRTTLY
+545 LGPGP
-559 RALKACN
+559 

>member
-1 MSEIPQSGPIQRSW
+1 MSESLQPSPSPIQRSW
-15 QRCLHQGLSRQQSA
+15 QRCLHQGLLRQQSA
-29 ELDLLPR
+29 ELDLLPQ
-36 GELTA
+36 GELSA
-41 RLEGHKELIACFE
+41 RQEQHRTLIACFQ

-72 LLCDAEGAILAA
+72 LLCDGEGAILAV

-98 LRSGARWGEGS
+98 LRSGARWGEAS

-145 PLFGPDGRLLGV
+145 PLLGPDGQLLGV
-157 LDISTEAAHHG
+157 LDISTDAAHHD

-183 NALLARQPGWLVDLE
+183 NALLARQPGWLVDLD
-198 PQSLWSARLLLGEE
+198 PQSLWSARLLLGER

-224 WLGQHSFDGK
+224 WLGQHPFDGK
-234 QLLREGRG
+234 QLLRDRRG
-242 LRLVPEPVEGS
+242 LRLVPESDTVPVQSALSANADGLQS
-253 SPLPPLGSGRES
+253 Q
-265 LPEPS
+265 
-270 QVPLKMLERGISLL
+270 QVPLRMLERGISLL

-295 LVRALHSQSSR
+295 LVRTLHARSSR
-306 QDKPLVCVNCG
+306 RERPLVCVNCG

-365 LSAQTRLLRVL
+365 LPAQTRLLRVL
-376 QERAVT
+376 QERVVT
-382 PVGSTRPEP
+382 PVGSHRPEP

-403 LAAMVAAGSF
+403 LAAMVAAGTF

-432 DWPAHERRALIL
+432 AWPVPERQGLIL
-444 RLLTE
+444 NLLAQ
-449 MDPALQLTREAEQ
+449 MDPALQLTPQAEQ
-462 QLLAHPL
+462 RLLAHPL

-488 GQEWVEASH
+488 GQGWIEPAH
-497 LHLPAVVPASALVP
+497 LHLPTVTVAPVTPPALAG
-511 VPPSTSVTAGITSL
+511 STL
-525 REQSRHQVQQTL
+525 RQQNRQRVQQTL
-537 VDCGGNVS
+537 TECGGNVS
-545 EAARRLGISRTTLY
+545 EAARRLGISRTTFY
-559 RALKACN
+559 RHLAREGRG

>member
-1 MSEIPQSGPIQRSW
+1 MSELPQYSSSPSPIQRSW
-15 QRCLHQGLSRQQSA
+15 QRCLHQGLLRQQSA
-29 ELDLLPR
+29 ELDLLPQ
-36 GELTA
+36 GELSA
-41 RLEGHKELIACFE
+41 RQEAHSTLIACFQ
-54 RFVLPLFGQ
+54 RFVLPLFAQ

-72 LLCDAEGAILAA
+72 LLCDGEGAILAA

-98 LRSGARWGEGS
+98 LRSGARWGEAS

-123 EVQVLGAQ
+123 EVQVLGSE

-145 PLFGPDGRLLGV
+145 PLLGPDGQLLGV
-157 LDISTEAAHHG
+157 LDISTDAAHHD

-183 NALLARQPGWLVDLE
+183 NALLARQPGWLVDLD
-198 PQSLWSARLLLGEE
+198 PQSLWSARLLLGEG
-212 GELLGANRAGRL
+212 GELLGANRAGRI
-224 WLGQHSFDGK
+224 WLGQHRFDGQ
-234 QLLREGRG
+234 QLLRERRG
-242 LRLVPEPVEGS
+242 LRLVSEPVVAHRQTAQQGS
-253 SPLPPLGSGRES
+253 A
-265 LPEPS
+265 

-295 LVRALHSQSSR
+295 LVRALHRQSSR

-365 LSAQTRLLRVL
+365 LLAQTRLLRVL
-376 QERAVT
+376 QERSVT
-382 PVGSTRPEP
+382 PVGSHRPEP

-403 LAAMVAAGSF
+403 LAAMVQAGTF

-419 RICGWRQQLAPLR
+419 RVCGWRQQLTPLR
-432 DWPAHERRALIL
+432 AWPQGERQGLIQ
-444 RLLTE
+444 RLLSE
-449 MDPALQLTREAEQ
+449 MDPALQLTPEAEQ

-488 GQEWVEASH
+488 GLGWIEPAH
-497 LHLPAVVPASALVP
+497 LHLPYVPTEAGALP
-511 VPPSTSVTAGITSL
+511 MGERATTL
-525 REQSRHQVQQTL
+525 REQNRLRVQQTL
-537 VDCGGNVS
+537 AACGGNVS
-545 EAARRLGISRTTLY
+545 EAARQLGISRTTLY
-559 RALKACN
+559 RALREGP

>member
-1 MSEIPQSGPIQRSW
+1 MSELSQSSASPIERSW
-15 QRCLHQGLSRQQSA
+15 QRCLHQGLSRRQSA
-29 ELDLLPR
+29 ELDLLPQ
-36 GELTA
+36 GELSA
-41 RLEGHKELIACFE
+41 RQEQHRVLIASFQ

-72 LLCDAEGAILAA
+72 LLCDGEGAILAA
-84 SGDDGFARH
+84 SGDDGFARY

-98 LRSGARWGEGS
+98 LRSGARWGEAS

-123 EVQVLGAQ
+123 EVQVLGNQ

-145 PLFGPDGRLLGV
+145 PLLGPDGQVLGV
-157 LDISTEAAHHG
+157 LDISTDAAHHD

-183 NALLARQPGWLVDLE
+183 NALLARQPGWLVDLD

-224 WLGQHSFDGK
+224 WLGQHPFDGK
-234 QLLREGRG
+234 QLLRDRRG
-242 LRLVPEPVEGS
+242 LRLVPEAHPVATLPGLPADAGGS
-253 SPLPPLGSGRES
+253 HGQ
-265 LPEPS
+265 

-295 LVRALHSQSSR
+295 LVRELHGQSSR
-306 QDKPLVCVNCG
+306 RAQPLVCVNCG

-365 LSAQTRLLRVL
+365 LLAQTRLLRVL

-382 PVGSTRPEP
+382 PVGSHKPEA

-403 LAAMVAAGSF
+403 LAAMVAVGTF

-432 DWPAHERRALIL
+432 DWPTCERQALVRRLLAEMDRAL
-444 RLLTE
+444 RLT
-449 MDPALQLTREAEQ
+449 DEAER

-488 GQEWVEASH
+488 GQGWIEPAH
-497 LHLPAVVPASALVP
+497 LHLPIVAVAPVATTALAG
-511 VPPSTSVTAGITSL
+511 STL
-525 REQSRHQVQQTL
+525 REQNRQRVQQTL
-537 VDCGGNVS
+537 TECGGNVS

-559 RALKACN
+559 RALREAG

>member
-1 MSEIPQSGPIQRSW
+1 MSELPQSSPSPIQRSW

-29 ELDLLPR
+29 ELDLLPQ
-36 GELTA
+36 GELSA
-41 RLEGHKELIACFE
+41 RQEQHRTLITCFQ
-54 RFVLPLFGQ
+54 RFVLPLFAQ

-72 LLCDAEGAILAA
+72 LLCDGEGAILAV

-98 LRSGARWGEGS
+98 LRSGARWGEAS

-145 PLFGPDGRLLGV
+145 PLLGPDGQLLGV
-157 LDISTEAAHHG
+157 LDISTDAAHHG

-183 NALLARQPGWLVDLE
+183 NALLARQPGWLVDLD
-198 PQSLWSARLLLGEE
+198 PQSLWSARLLLGEG

-224 WLGQHSFDGK
+224 WLGQHPFDGP
-234 QLLREGRG
+234 QLLRDHRG
-242 LRLVPEPVEGS
+242 LRLVPEPTT
-253 SPLPPLGSGRES
+253 LPS
-265 LPEPS
+265 LPAAPPATAG
-270 QVPLKMLERGISLL
+270 VPLKMLERGISLL

-295 LVRALHSQSSR
+295 LVRALHAQSSR
-306 QDKPLVCVNCG
+306 REQPLVCVNCG
-317 ALPAD
+317 ALPAE

-332 GGAFSGARSQGSQG
+332 GGAFSGARSQGSRG

-365 LSAQTRLLRVL
+365 LLAQTRLLRVL

-382 PVGSTRPEP
+382 PVGSHKPEA

-403 LAAMVAAGSF
+403 LAAMVAAGTF

-432 DWPAHERRALIL
+432 AWPARERQALIS
-444 RLLTE
+444 RLLAE
-449 MDPALQLTREAEQ
+449 MDPALRLTDEAEG

-488 GQEWVEASH
+488 GQGWIEPAH
-497 LHLPAVVPASALVP
+497 LHLPEAAGVQVPSHGA
-511 VPPSTSVTAGITSL
+511 ITL
-525 REQSRHQVQQTL
+525 RQQNRQRVQQTL
-537 VDCGGNVS
+537 AECGGNVS

-559 RALKACN
+559 RALRKEG

>member
-1 MSEIPQSGPIQRSW
+1 MSELPQSSPSPIQRSW
-15 QRCLHQGLSRQQSA
+15 QRCLHQGLLRQQSA
-29 ELDLLPR
+29 ELDLLPQ
-36 GELTA
+36 GELSA
-41 RLEGHKELIACFE
+41 RQEQHRTLITCFQ
-54 RFVLPLFGQ
+54 RFVLPLFAQ

-72 LLCDAEGAILAA
+72 LLCDGEGAILAA

-98 LRSGARWGEGS
+98 LRSGARWGEAS

-145 PLFGPDGRLLGV
+145 PLLGPDGQLLGV
-157 LDISTEAAHHG
+157 LDISTDAAHHD

-183 NALLARQPGWLVDLE
+183 NALLARQPGWLVDLD
-198 PQSLWSARLLLGEE
+198 PQSLWSARLLLGEG

-224 WLGQHSFDGK
+224 WLGQHPFDGK
-234 QLLREGRG
+234 QLLRDRRG
-242 LRLVPEPVEGS
+242 LRLEPEPVVIQTENQPQPAVTAG
-253 SPLPPLGSGRES
+253 
-265 LPEPS
+265 
-270 QVPLKMLERGISLL
+270 VPLKMLERGISLL

-306 QDKPLVCVNCG
+306 RDKPLVCVNCG

-365 LSAQTRLLRVL
+365 LPAQTRLLRVL
-376 QERAVT
+376 QERSVT
-382 PVGSTRPEP
+382 PVGSHKPEP

-403 LAAMVAAGSF
+403 LTAMVQDGGF

-432 DWPAHERRALIL
+432 AWPQGERLGVIR
-444 RLLTE
+444 RLLSE
-449 MDPALQLTREAEQ
+449 MDPALQLTPQAER

-488 GQEWVEASH
+488 GQGWIEPAH
-497 LHLPAVVPASALVP
+497 LHLPEVAAMPAPRGA
-511 VPPSTSVTAGITSL
+511 TTL
-525 REQSRHQVQQTL
+525 REQSRLRVQQTL
-537 VDCGGNVS
+537 TECGGNVS

-559 RALKACN
+559 RALREEG

>member
-1 MSEIPQSGPIQRSW
+1 MSELPQSSLSPSPIQRSW
-15 QRCLHQGLSRQQSA
+15 QRCLHQGLLRQQSA
-29 ELDLLPR
+29 ELDLLPQ
-36 GELTA
+36 GELSA
-41 RLEGHKELIACFE
+41 RQEQHRTLIACFQ
-54 RFVLPLFGQ
+54 RFVLPLFAQ

-72 LLCDAEGAILAA
+72 LLCDGEGAILAA

-98 LRSGARWGEGS
+98 LRSGARWGEAS

-123 EVQVLGAQ
+123 EVQVLGSE
-131 HFFAQHSFLSCSAC
+131 HFFAQHSFLSCSAS
-145 PLFGPDGRLLGV
+145 PLLGPDGQLLGV
-157 LDISTEAAHHG
+157 LDISTDAAHHD

-183 NALLARQPGWLVDLE
+183 NALLARQPGWLVDLD
-198 PQSLWSARLLLGEE
+198 PQSLWSARLLLGEA

-224 WLGQHSFDGK
+224 WLGQHPFDGK
-234 QLLREGRG
+234 QLLRDRRG
-242 LRLVPEPVEGS
+242 LRLVPEAHPVAAPRQIEQPGS
-253 SPLPPLGSGRES
+253 A
-265 LPEPS
+265 

-295 LVRALHSQSSR
+295 LVRALHRQSSR

-365 LSAQTRLLRVL
+365 LLAQTRLLRVL
-376 QERAVT
+376 QERSVT
-382 PVGSTRPEP
+382 PVGSHRPEA

-403 LAAMVAAGSF
+403 LAAMVAAGTF

-432 DWPAHERRALIL
+432 DWSPRERQALVQ
-444 RLLTE
+444 RLLAE
-449 MDPALQLTREAEQ
+449 MDPALRLTDEAER

-488 GQEWVEASH
+488 GQGWIEPAH
-497 LHLPAVVPASALVP
+497 LHLPTVAVAP
-511 VPPSTSVTAGITSL
+511 VATTAVAGSTL
-525 REQSRHQVQQTL
+525 RQQNRQRVQQTL
-537 VDCGGNVS
+537 TECDGNVS

-559 RALKACN
+559 RALREAG

>member
-1 MSEIPQSGPIQRSW
+1 MSELPQSSPSPSPSPIQRSW
-15 QRCLHQGLSRQQSA
+15 QRCLHQGLLRQQSA
-29 ELDLLPR
+29 ELDLLPQ
-36 GELTA
+36 GELSA
-41 RLEGHKELIACFE
+41 RQEQHRTLITCFQ
-54 RFVLPLFGQ
+54 RFVLPLFAQ

-72 LLCDAEGAILAA
+72 LLCDGEGAILAA

-98 LRSGARWGEGS
+98 LRSGARWGEAS

-145 PLFGPDGRLLGV
+145 PLLGPDGQLLGV
-157 LDISTEAAHHG
+157 LDISTDAAHHD

-183 NALLARQPGWLVDLE
+183 NALLARQPGWLVDLD
-198 PQSLWSARLLLGEE
+198 PQSLWSARLLLGEG

-224 WLGQHSFDGK
+224 WLGQHPFDGK
-234 QLLREGRG
+234 QLLRDRRG
-242 LRLVPEPVEGS
+242 LRLVPDPVVIQTETQ
-253 SPLPPLGSGRES
+253 S
-265 LPEPS
+265 LPATPPATAG
-270 QVPLKMLERGISLL
+270 VPLKMLERGISLL

-295 LVRALHSQSSR
+295 LVRVLHRGSSR
-306 QDKPLVCVNCG
+306 RDKPLVCVNCG

-365 LSAQTRLLRVL
+365 LPAQTRLLRVL

-382 PVGSTRPEP
+382 PVGSHRPEP

-403 LAAMVAAGSF
+403 LAAMVQGGGF

-432 DWPAHERRALIL
+432 AWPQGERLGLI
-444 RLLTE
+444 RCLLAE
-449 MDPALQLTREAEQ
+449 MDPALQLTPQAEQ

-488 GQEWVEASH
+488 GQGWIDPAH
-497 LHLPAVVPASALVP
+497 LHLPEVAAMPAPRGA
-511 VPPSTSVTAGITSL
+511 TTL
-525 REQSRHQVQQTL
+525 REQSRLRVQQTL
-537 VDCGGNVS
+537 TECGGNVS

-559 RALKACN
+559 RALREEG

>member
-1 MSEIPQSGPIQRSW
+1 MSESLQPGPGPIQRSW

-29 ELDLLPR
+29 DLDLLPQ
-36 GELTA
+36 GELSA
-41 RLEGHKELIACFE
+41 RQEQHRALISCFQ
-54 RFVLPLFGQ
+54 RFVLPLFAQ

-72 LLCDAEGAILAA
+72 LLCDGEGAILAA
-84 SGDDGFARH
+84 SGDEGFARH

-98 LRSGARWGEGS
+98 LRSGARWGEAS

-123 EVQVLGAQ
+123 EVQVLGNQ

-145 PLFGPDGRLLGV
+145 PLLGPDGQLLGV
-157 LDISTEAAHHG
+157 LDISTDAAHHD

-183 NALLARQPGWLVDLE
+183 NALLARQPGWLVDLD

-224 WLGQHSFDGK
+224 WLGQHPFDGR

-242 LRLVPEPVEGS
+242 LRLVPEADATPSRAFLPGHS
-253 SPLPPLGSGRES
+253 SSVLPPQ
-265 LPEPS
+265 

-295 LVRALHSQSSR
+295 LVRALHRASSR
-306 QDKPLVCVNCG
+306 RDQPLVCVNCG

-346 YLRAAHGGI
+346 YLRAAHGGM

-365 LSAQTRLLRVL
+365 LQAQTRLLRVL
-376 QERAVT
+376 QERSVT
-382 PVGSTRPEP
+382 PVGSHKPEA

-403 LAAMVAAGSF
+403 LAAMVQSGAF

-419 RICGWRQQLAPLR
+419 RICGWRQQLMPLR
-432 DWPAHERRALIL
+432 RWPAAERLELIQ
-444 RLLTE
+444 RLLAE
-449 MDPALQLTREAEQ
+449 MDPTLRLTRDAEQ

-488 GQEWVEASH
+488 GLGWIEPAH
-497 LHLPAVVPASALVP
+497 LHLP
-511 VPPSTSVTAGITSL
+511 SVATEPGVLPMGEATSL
-525 REQSRHQVQQTL
+525 REQTRRQVQQTL
-537 VDCGGNVS
+537 AACGGNVS
-545 EAARRLGISRTTLY
+545 EAARQLGISRTTLY
-559 RALKACN
+559 RALREAP

>member
-1 MSEIPQSGPIQRSW
+1 MSELPQSSLSPSPIQRSW
-15 QRCLHQGLSRQQSA
+15 QRCLHQGLLRQQSA
-29 ELDLLPR
+29 ELDLLPQ
-36 GELTA
+36 GELSA
-41 RLEGHKELIACFE
+41 RQEAHRTLIACFQ
-54 RFVLPLFGQ
+54 RFVLPLFAQ

-72 LLCDAEGAILAA
+72 LLCDGEGAILAA

-98 LRSGARWGEGS
+98 LRSGARWGEAS

-123 EVQVLGAQ
+123 EVQVLGNQ

-145 PLFGPDGRLLGV
+145 PLLGPDGQLLGV
-157 LDISTEAAHHG
+157 LDISTDAAHHD

-183 NALLARQPGWLVDLE
+183 NALLARQPGWLVDLD
-198 PQSLWSARLLLGEE
+198 PQSLWSARLLLGEG

-224 WLGQHSFDGK
+224 WLGQHRFDGQ
-234 QLLREGRG
+234 QLLRERRG
-242 LRLVPEPVEGS
+242 LRLVSEPVVAHRQTAQQGS
-253 SPLPPLGSGRES
+253 A
-265 LPEPS
+265 

-284 IEGETGSGKEH
+284 VEGETGSGKEH
-295 LVRALHSQSSR
+295 LVRALHRQSSR
-306 QDKPLVCVNCG
+306 QERPLVCVNCG

-365 LSAQTRLLRVL
+365 LLAQTRLLRVL
-376 QERAVT
+376 QERSVT
-382 PVGSTRPEP
+382 PVGSHRPEL

-403 LAAMVAAGSF
+403 LAAMVQAGTF

-419 RICGWRQQLAPLR
+419 RVCGWRQQLTPLR
-432 DWPAHERRALIL
+432 AWPQGERQGLIR
-444 RLLTE
+444 RLLSE
-449 MDPALQLTREAEQ
+449 MDPALQLTPEAEQ

-488 GQEWVEASH
+488 GLGWIEPAH
-497 LHLPAVVPASALVP
+497 LHLPAVSAAASLQA
-511 VPPSTSVTAGITSL
+511 STSTL
-525 REQSRHQVQQTL
+525 REQNRLRVQQTL
-537 VDCGGNVS
+537 AACGGNVS
-545 EAARRLGISRTTLY
+545 EAARQLGISRTTLY
-559 RALKACN
+559 RALREGP

>member
-1 MSEIPQSGPIQRSW
+1 MSELPQYSSSPSPIQRSW
-15 QRCLHQGLSRQQSA
+15 QRCLHQGLLRQQSA
-29 ELDLLPR
+29 ELDLLPQ
-36 GELTA
+36 GELSA
-41 RLEGHKELIACFE
+41 RQEAHRTLIACFQ
-54 RFVLPLFGQ
+54 RFVLPLFAQ

-72 LLCDAEGAILAA
+72 LLCDGEGAILAA

-98 LRSGARWGEGS
+98 LRSGARWGEAS

-123 EVQVLGAQ
+123 EVQVLGNQ

-145 PLFGPDGRLLGV
+145 PLLGPDGQLLGV
-157 LDISTEAAHHG
+157 LDISTDAAHHD

-183 NALLARQPGWLVDLE
+183 NALLARQPGWLVDLD
-198 PQSLWSARLLLGEE
+198 PQSLWSARLLLGEG

-224 WLGQHSFDGK
+224 WLGQHPFDGK
-234 QLLREGRG
+234 QLLRERRG
-242 LRLVPEPVEGS
+242 LRLVPEPVVAPRQTAQQGAA
-253 SPLPPLGSGRES
+253 
-265 LPEPS
+265 

-284 IEGETGSGKEH
+284 VEGETGSGKEH
-295 LVRALHSQSSR
+295 LVRALHHQSSR

-365 LSAQTRLLRVL
+365 LLAQTRLLRVL
-376 QERAVT
+376 QERSVT
-382 PVGSTRPEP
+382 PVGSHKPEP

-403 LAAMVAAGSF
+403 LAAMVQAGTF

-419 RICGWRQQLAPLR
+419 RVCGWRQQLTPLR
-432 DWPAHERRALIL
+432 AWPQGERQGLIQ
-444 RLLTE
+444 RLLSE
-449 MDPALQLTREAEQ
+449 MDPALQLTPEAEQ

-488 GQEWVEASH
+488 GLGWIGPAH
-497 LHLPAVVPASALVP
+497 LHLPAASAAASSQA
-511 VPPSTSVTAGITSL
+511 STSTL
-525 REQSRHQVQQTL
+525 REQNRLRVQQTL
-537 VDCGGNVS
+537 AACGGNVS
-545 EAARRLGISRTTLY
+545 EAARQLGISRTTLY
-559 RALKACN
+559 RVLRERP

>member
-1 MSEIPQSGPIQRSW
+1 MSESLQPGPGPIQRSW

-29 ELDLLPR
+29 DLDLLPQ
-36 GELTA
+36 GELSA
-41 RLEGHKELIACFE
+41 RQEQHRALISCCQ
-54 RFVLPLFGQ
+54 RFVLPLFAQ

-72 LLCDAEGAILAA
+72 LLCDGEGAILAA
-84 SGDDGFARH
+84 SGDEGFARH

-98 LRSGARWGEGS
+98 LRSGARWGEAS

-123 EVQVLGAQ
+123 EVQVLGNQ

-145 PLFGPDGRLLGV
+145 PLLGPDGQLLGV
-157 LDISTEAAHHG
+157 LDISTDAAHHD

-183 NALLARQPGWLVDLE
+183 NALLARQPGWLVDLD

-224 WLGQHSFDGK
+224 WLGQHPFDGR

-242 LRLVPEPVEGS
+242 LRLVPEADATPSRAVLPGHS
-253 SPLPPLGSGRES
+253 SPVLPPQ
-265 LPEPS
+265 

-295 LVRALHSQSSR
+295 LVRALHRASSR
-306 QDKPLVCVNCG
+306 RKQPLVCVNCG

-346 YLRAAHGGI
+346 YLRAAHGGM

-365 LSAQTRLLRVL
+365 LQAQTRLLRVL
-376 QERAVT
+376 QERSVT
-382 PVGSTRPEP
+382 PVGSHKPEA

-403 LAAMVAAGSF
+403 LAAMVQSGAF

-419 RICGWRQQLAPLR
+419 RICGWRQQLMPLR
-432 DWPAHERRALIL
+432 RWPAAERLGLIQ
-444 RLLTE
+444 RLLAE
-449 MDPALQLTREAEQ
+449 MDPTLRLTRDAEQ

-488 GQEWVEASH
+488 GLGWIEPAH
-497 LHLPAVVPASALVP
+497 LHLPSVATEPGALP
-511 VPPSTSVTAGITSL
+511 MGEATSL
-525 REQSRHQVQQTL
+525 REQTRRQVQQTL
-537 VDCGGNVS
+537 AACGGNVS
-545 EAARRLGISRTTLY
+545 EAARQLGISRTTLY
-559 RALKACN
+559 RTLREAP

>member
-1 MSEIPQSGPIQRSW
+1 MSEFPQSGASPIQRSW

-29 ELDLLPR
+29 ELDLLPQ
-36 GELTA
+36 GELSA
-41 RLEGHKELIACFE
+41 RQEQHRVLITSFR
-54 RFVLPLFGQ
+54 RFVLPLFDQ

-72 LLCDAEGAILAA
+72 LLCDGEGAILAA

-93 AERIF
+93 AERVF
-98 LRSGARWGEGS
+98 LRSGARWGEAS

-123 EVQVLGAQ
+123 EVQVLGNQ

-145 PLFGPDGRLLGV
+145 PLLGPDGQVIGV
-157 LDISTEAAHHG
+157 LDISTDAAHHG

-224 WLGQHSFDGK
+224 WLGQHPFDGK
-234 QLLREGRG
+234 QLLRDRRG
-242 LRLVPEPVEGS
+242 LRLMPEASSVVAQPGLPAAAGGS
-253 SPLPPLGSGRES
+253 HGQ
-265 LPEPS
+265 

-295 LVRALHSQSSR
+295 LVRDLHRQSSR
-306 QDKPLVCVNCG
+306 HEKPLVCVNCG
-317 ALPAD
+317 ALPAE

-365 LSAQTRLLRVL
+365 LLAQTRLLRVL

-382 PVGSTRPEP
+382 PVGSHKPEV

-403 LAAMVAAGSF
+403 LAAMVAAGTF

-432 DWPAHERRALIL
+432 DWPACERQALVQ
-444 RLLTE
+444 RLLAE

-497 LHLPAVVPASALVP
+497 LHLPAVVAAPALIP

-525 REQSRHQVQQTL
+525 REQSRYQIQQTL

>member
-1 MSEIPQSGPIQRSW
+1 MSELPQSSLSPSPIQRSW
-15 QRCLHQGLSRQQSA
+15 QRCLHQGLHRQQSA
-29 ELDLLPR
+29 ELDLLPQ
-36 GELTA
+36 GELSA
-41 RLEGHKELIACFE
+41 RQEQHKTLITCFQ
-54 RFVLPLFGQ
+54 RFVLPLFAQ

-72 LLCDAEGAILAA
+72 LLCDGEGAILAA

-98 LRSGARWGEGS
+98 LRSGARWGEAS

-123 EVQVLGAQ
+123 EVQVLGAE

-145 PLFGPDGRLLGV
+145 PLLGPDGQLLGV
-157 LDISTEAAHHG
+157 LDISTDAAHHD

-183 NALLARQPGWLVDLE
+183 NALLARQPGWLVDLD
-198 PQSLWSARLLLGEE
+198 PQSLWSARLLLGEG

-224 WLGQHSFDGK
+224 WLGQHRFDGQ
-234 QLLREGRG
+234 QLLRERRG
-242 LRLVPEPVEGS
+242 LRLVPEPVAAPWQTAQQGAA
-253 SPLPPLGSGRES
+253 L
-265 LPEPS
+265 
-270 QVPLKMLERGISLL
+270 VPLKMLERGISLL

-295 LVRALHSQSSR
+295 LVRSLHRQSSR

-365 LSAQTRLLRVL
+365 LLAQTRLLRVL
-376 QERAVT
+376 QERSVT
-382 PVGSTRPEP
+382 PVGSHKPEA

-403 LAAMVAAGSF
+403 LAAMAQAGTF

-419 RICGWRQQLAPLR
+419 RVCGWRQQLTPLR
-432 DWPAHERRALIL
+432 AWPQGERLGLIR
-444 RLLTE
+444 RLLSE
-449 MDPALQLTREAEQ
+449 MDPVLRLTSDAEQ

-488 GQEWVEASH
+488 GLGWIVPSH
-497 LHLPAVVPASALVP
+497 LHLPAASAA
-511 VPPSTSVTAGITSL
+511 PSSQASTHTL
-525 REQSRHQVQQTL
+525 RQQNRLRVQQTL
-537 VDCGGNVS
+537 ADCGGNVS
-545 EAARRLGISRTTLY
+545 EAARQLGISRTTLY
-559 RALKACN
+559 RTLRESP

>member
-1 MSEIPQSGPIQRSW
+1 MSESLQPGPGPIQRSW

-29 ELDLLPR
+29 DLDLLPQ
-36 GELTA
+36 GELSA
-41 RLEGHKELIACFE
+41 RQEQHRALIACFQC
-54 RFVLPLFGQ
+54 FVLPLFAQ

-72 LLCDAEGAILAA
+72 LLCDGEGAILAA
-84 SGDDGFARH
+84 SGDEGFARH

-98 LRSGARWGEGS
+98 LRSGARWGEAS

-123 EVQVLGAQ
+123 EVQVLGNQ

-145 PLFGPDGRLLGV
+145 PLLGPDGQLLGV
-157 LDISTEAAHHG
+157 LDISTDAAHHD

-183 NALLARQPGWLVDLE
+183 NALLARQPGWLVDLD

-224 WLGQHSFDGK
+224 WLGLHPFDGR

-242 LRLVPEPVEGS
+242 LRLVPEADATPSRAVLPGHS
-253 SPLPPLGSGRES
+253 SSVPHPQ
-265 LPEPS
+265 

-295 LVRALHSQSSR
+295 LVRALHRASSR
-306 QDKPLVCVNCG
+306 RDQPLVCVNCG

-346 YLRAAHGGI
+346 YLRAAHGGM

-365 LSAQTRLLRVL
+365 LQAQTRLLRVL
-376 QERAVT
+376 QERSVT
-382 PVGSTRPEP
+382 PVGSHKPEA

-403 LAAMVAAGSF
+403 LAAMVQSGAF

-419 RICGWRQQLAPLR
+419 RICGWRQQLMPLR
-432 DWPAHERRALIL
+432 RWPAAERLELIQ
-444 RLLTE
+444 RLLAE
-449 MDPALQLTREAEQ
+449 MDPTLRLTRDAEQ

-488 GQEWVEASH
+488 GLGWIEPTH
-497 LHLPAVVPASALVP
+497 LHLP
-511 VPPSTSVTAGITSL
+511 SVATEPGVLPMGEATSL
-525 REQSRHQVQQTL
+525 REQTRRQVQQTL
-537 VDCGGNVS
+537 AACGGNVS
-545 EAARRLGISRTTLY
+545 EAARQLGISRTTLY
-559 RALKACN
+559 RALREAL